1 MVIATLARDPQRRLI
16 APGHH
21 IPISAGEEM
30 MIDGRG
36 WVRTSDLSRVK
47 SDKKVDNSQEMPGKP
62 EDPGGGG

>member
-1 MVIATLARDPQRRLI
+1 
-16 APGHH
+16 
-21 IPISAGEEM
+21 M